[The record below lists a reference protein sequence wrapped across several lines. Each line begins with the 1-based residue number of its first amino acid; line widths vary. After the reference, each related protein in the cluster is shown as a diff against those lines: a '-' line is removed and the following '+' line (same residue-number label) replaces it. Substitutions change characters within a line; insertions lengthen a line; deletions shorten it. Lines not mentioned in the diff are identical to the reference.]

1 MPWPRFQ
8 KTKLSAVQTPGG
20 KGITCR
26 KETEGGSCRG
36 PLPQL
41 PLGQCAVVH
50 HVDLDENSD
59 KRLRTLGICP
69 GRRVW
74 MVRKGDPMVVRVMGT
89 RIGLA
94 AELAQGV
101 TVEVCAT
108 PHLTEL
114 DEITPVQVGA
124 RVSEASGGEVSEG
137 EATEGATSGGGIS
150 GGGGGA

>member
-1 MPWPRFQ
+1 MPWPKLQ
-8 KTKLSAVQTPGG
+8 KTNMSAVQAE
-20 KGITCR
+20 GITCR
-26 KETEGGSCRG
+26 KEAGDGSCRG

-41 PLGQCAVVH
+41 RLGQCAVVH

-74 MVRKGDPMVVRVMGT
+74 MVRKGDPMVVKVMGT

-94 AELAQGV
+94 KELAQGV

-108 PHLTEL
+108 PH
-114 DEITPVQVGA
+114 EIEPDPESAVQ
-124 RVSEASGGEVSEG
+124 GETQ
-137 EATEGATSGGGIS
+137 A
-150 GGGGGA
+150 